1 MSQHNKKTPPSR
13 SVHRYHFPTLPAQGI
28 LPEEQPY
35 DSPQQVAARYQALME
50 EGREAG
56 FAEGLRHGLEQG
68 QQQGQQLGQERG
80 FKVGLQEGLEAG
92 SQQAYA
98 ECKPRL
104 DEALFKADQLYHA
117 LDAALQETLTKQ
129 QESLCQLV
137 SQVCRQVLRAEL
149 ALKPTQILPL
159 IEESLALLPKPQGAI
174 AIRLDPATLV
184 LLKEFAAEAVA
195 RWELQPDPR
204 LSPGSFHIQ
213 TGLAEAESLLDER
226 VELCVDQLRRQLA
239 SAPEPEPEQEAPA
252 RPPLDAIPDAAADTT
267 TLHSLPWRQED
278 KLPDLALPMDG
289 FSDEDFRA

>member
-1 MSQHNKKTPPSR
+1 MSLHSKKTSPPR
-13 SVHRYHFPTLPAQGI
+13 GVHRYHFPTLSAQGRQ
-28 LPEEQPY
+28 PEEQQY
-35 DSPQQVAARYQALME
+35 DSPQQVAAKYQALME

-68 QQQGQQLGQERG
+68 QQQGQLLGQERG
-80 FKVGLQEGLEAG
+80 FKIGLQEGRETG
-92 SQQAYA
+92 TQQAHA

-104 DEALFKADQLYHA
+104 DEAMQQANQLYHA
-117 LDAALQETLTKQ
+117 LEAALQETLTRQ

-149 ALKPTQILPL
+149 TLKPTQILPL
-159 IEESLALLPKPQGAI
+159 IEESLALLPKPQEAVS
-174 AIRLDPATLV
+174 IRLDPATLA
-184 LLKEFAAEAVA
+184 LLKEFAAESVA

-239 SAPEPEPEQEAPA
+239 LEPEQEAALAP
-252 RPPLDAIPDAAADTT
+252 DAIPDAAAGTIT
-267 TLHSLPWRQED
+267 PQSLPWSQED
-278 KLPDLALPMDG
+278 RLPDLTLPMDG
-289 FSDEDFRA
+289 FSDEDFRT